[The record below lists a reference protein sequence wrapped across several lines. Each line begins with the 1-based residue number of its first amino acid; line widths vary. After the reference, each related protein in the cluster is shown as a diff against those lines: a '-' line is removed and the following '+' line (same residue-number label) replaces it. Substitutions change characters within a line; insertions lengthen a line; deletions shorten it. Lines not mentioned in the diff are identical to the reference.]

1 METDFSIQKH
11 VVSLLFFGLVSLGIF
26 FLAKRKNFFSLPQEE
41 KKKLLFHHLLIFLL
55 GFIFIY
61 YFFTPFL
68 TAVGIRTKVIPT
80 DSGIKQVS
88 YTQIIN
94 SSLLFGFMLI
104 YGYGFCK
111 GTFYKI
117 WNSNEKT
124 NKLQDISI
132 GLYSIFI
139 VYPFIFFSW
148 NTIVLINYLLFGIM
162 PLVQPA
168 VEFLK
173 QSKEHLSLLYLALVC
188 IVILAPII
196 EEFFFRGALQTYL
209 KKFLGRKAAIICTS
223 LLFAF
228 MHVNLFR
235 GIGNL
240 PIIVSLFVFACYL
253 GFLYEKQKSLLAP
266 IVLHM
271 IFNAISCVQIIV

>member
-11 VVSLLFFGLVSLGIF
+11 VVSLLFFGLVSFGIF
-26 FLAKRKNFFSLPQEE
+26 FFAKRKNFFSLPQE
-41 KKKLLFHHLLIFLL
+41 KNKQLPSHNLLIFLL

-68 TAVGIRTKVIPT
+68 TAIGTRLKVIPSN
-80 DSGIKQVS
+80 SGIKQVS
-88 YTQIIN
+88 FAQIIN
-94 SSLLFGFMLI
+94 ASLLLGFMLI
-104 YGYGFCK
+104 YGFCFCK
-111 GTFYKI
+111 QTFLKV

-124 NKLQDISI
+124 NKLQDISR

-148 NTIVLINYLLFGIM
+148 NAIVLINYLLFGIA

-173 QSKEHLSLLYLALVC
+173 QSAEQLSLLYLALIC

-196 EEFFFRGALQTYL
+196 EEFFFRGVLQTYL
-209 KKFLGRKAAIICTS
+209 KKNLGRKAAIICTS

-228 MHVNLFR
+228 MHVNLLR
-235 GIGNL
+235 GVGNL

-271 IFNAISCVQIIV
+271 TFNAISCVQIII